1 MSGDNRLTAVW
12 ISYLV
17 YVFVL
22 HVRNSVSSGAVALDE
37 GKRRRL
43 MLECDAAAVRH
54 CAPFFLHRATRSPWM
69 AIHSK
74 GWWKRLVVLQ
84 EFNEDEWRENF
95 CMTLTSFDK
104 LRVWAGVVPSERWH
118 FCTNWLDVRDTRWS
132 RVSLMYERPPWGLV
146 PANRGAF
153 SSGSWSFSCIE
164 RIRVQ
169 VLSRVD
175 GYKEPQRVAMLC
187 PWLTIRPGQF
197 EQSGHLCLWFCLIRA
212 THRAV
217 CYVISSLRA
226 EGHRI
231 HLSYI

>member
-1 MSGDNRLTAVW
+1 MRASVAVW
-12 ISYLV
+12 CWSATRLPCV
-17 YVFVL
+17 TVL
-22 HVRNSVSSGAVALDE
+22 R
-37 GKRRRL
+37 
-43 MLECDAAAVRH
+43 
-54 CAPFFLHRATRSPWM
+54 FFLHRTTRSPWM

-74 GWWKRLVVLQ
+74 GWWKKVVLQ

-95 CMTLTSFDK
+95 CLTLTSFDK

-118 FCTNWLDVRDTRWS
+118 FCTNWLDVRGTRWS

-175 GYKEPQRVAMLC
+175 GYKEPQRVRGWRYVLVS
-187 PWLTIRPGQF
+187 LNNQ
-197 EQSGHLCLWFCLIRA
+197 A
-212 THRAV
+212 TCV
-217 CYVISSLRA
+217 CGFV
-226 EGHRI
+226 
-231 HLSYI
+231 